1 MTLLQRNFNM
11 KATQENLT
19 VGLMQE
25 VRGLQKAHKV
35 GVSVPSLYYVE
46 VLAGCLYLEHVPG
59 GSLKDALLSKGLAEA
74 GEASSMGA
82 IRSPAAKRCCE
93 ESPACPPA
101 ALQQQASLVHVHH
114 AFRWIIAITR
124 SGAAPDLS
132 TSLPGKALSAAAA
145 FHLTTSQAQL
155 SSV

>member
-1 MTLLQRNFNM
+1 MIR
-11 KATQENLT
+11 
-19 VGLMQE
+19 LMQE

-82 IRSPAAKRCCE
+82 I
-93 ESPACPPA
+93 ESPASNTCCKGSLACPLA
-101 ALQQQASLVHVHH
+101 AFQQQSWLVDDHH
-114 AFRWIIAITR
+114 ALRWIIATTQ
-124 SGAAPDLS
+124 SGAAPNLS

-155 SSV
+155 SSA